1 MRPEGS
7 CRKVGVI
14 YNEVALL
21 SIKMDNMRP
30 PWRYDRLCH
39 RARSYPPARVFSQ
52 APLRRVAA
60 RLVERRRV
68 DVQRWIK
75 PVDSIRPQLDLCA
88 SSLWRAQPAP
98 GTNHL

>member
-14 YNEVALL
+14 YSEVALP
-21 SIKMDNMRP
+21 SIKMDNMGP
-30 PWRYDRLCH
+30 PRRYAIAREAARRL
-39 RARSYPPARVFSQ
+39 ASSQ
-52 APLRRVAA
+52 ALLWRVAA
-60 RLVERRRV
+60 RLVERWRV

-88 SSLWRAQPAP
+88 PPLWIDQPAP

>member
-14 YNEVALL
+14 YNEVALP

-30 PWRYDRLCH
+30 PWRYDRPCH
-39 RARSYPPARVFSQ
+39 SEASRRLASFSQ
-52 APLRRVAA
+52 APLLRVAA

-68 DVQRWIK
+68 DVQRWIR
-75 PVDSIRPQLDLCA
+75 PVDSIRPQFHLCA
-88 SSLWRAQPAP
+88 PPLWRAQPAP